1 METGRPLQ
9 VPPTCPGVTFTP
21 PDHRSLGSP
30 GHSSCPHAVEIR
42 RYVTCTVPSQGWHLW
57 RTLLCAIPSVV
68 VNLQSTW
75 NTQHWTAVRC
85 YPCPL
90 PNRPMAS
97 SLRRLS
103 LPIDSGGMP
112 KTTITEWGSSF
123 TKMWEW
129 GLAAVCMD
137 ALGWYEWAVDRR
149 LTLPLKCSA
158 GSTAYGDSEQGA
170 AQ

>member
-21 PDHRSLGSP
+21 SDHRSLGSP

-97 SLRRLS
+97 SWRNCLEASVSSYWQWRDAKDNHNWMGQFLHE
-103 LPIDSGGMP
+103 DVGM
-112 KTTITEWGSSF
+112 
-123 TKMWEW
+123 
-129 GLAAVCMD
+129 
-137 ALGWYEWAVDRR
+137 R
-149 LTLPLKCSA
+149 A
-158 GSTAYGDSEQGA
+158 GSCLHGCSGLIRMSCW
-170 AQ
+170 